1 MGTKEQVYDLFRS
14 EGMTPKEVSYDSFLD
29 MYRVR
34 IDTEGTE
41 DRFIESYSGPGG
53 PGSQY
58 IDTDELKRAKARIQ
72 FSEIPDGTVV
82 VRNKM
87 IDSHFRIEVF

>member
-1 MGTKEQVYDLFRS
+1 
-14 EGMTPKEVSYDSFLD
+14 MTPKEVSYDNFLD

-41 DRFIESYSGPGG
+41 DRFIESYSD
-53 PGSQY
+53 SKY
-58 IDTDELKRAKARIQ
+58 IDTDELKQAKRRIQ